1 VADPNSPSQQLVG
14 AVLNGRWKLVRLV
27 GEGGMGAVF
36 EADSLRGEGK
46 RAIKLLHQEFSK
58 EEPILQRF
66 FAEAQTSQSLSHP
79 NIARVFES
87 GRAEDGTPYL
97 VMELLT
103 GQPLSAWIDSG
114 QAISPQQAAPIIYG
128 VLQALHLAHQ
138 RRVIHRDMKPD
149 NLFMTRDAAGQYVVK
164 VLDFGIA
171 KVMDAAGGMGNKTR
185 TGVLLGTPG
194 YMSPEQIKNSKAVD
208 ARSDLWAVGI
218 IFYEMLT
225 QQIPFHA
232 ENEFARLTAVLTDD
246 PTPIEVTAPHL
257 VAWSGF
263 FRKALAKEPIDRFQT
278 AEEMA
283 NALMMVSRGGAA
295 SNPIAPAAPAGGGN
309 ATVAMAAVPEWNT
322 PQAQPIPLTHV
333 HARPGTATV
342 PSSPSPQ
349 TFQGAQQQPI
359 APAPQAF
366 QGAQPQPIAPAPPTY
381 QGAQQQQ
388 PMTPSPYAQHAPS
401 YPPQGPGTM
410 PGAQQHVPLPMAE
423 PRRPG
428 GTQHSAVDPVP
439 MGPGPGQISGGRG
452 PTHISAQVPPGM
464 AMQSVP
470 PPNIEI
476 VSAPPLRKGVP
487 VWAVAA
493 IGTACLVVG
502 FLIGFLVGR

>member
-1 VADPNSPSQQLVG
+1 
-14 AVLNGRWKLVRLV
+14 
-27 GEGGMGAVF
+27 MGAVF
-36 EADSLRGEGK
+36 EADGLRGEGK

-58 EEPILQRF
+58 EEQILQRF

-79 NIARVFES
+79 NIARVYES
-87 GRAEDGTPYL
+87 ARAEDGTPYL

-114 QAISPQQAAPIIYG
+114 QVINPQQAAPIIYG

-138 RRVIHRDMKPD
+138 QRVVHRDMKPD

-171 KVMDAAGGMGNKTR
+171 KVMDAAGGMGSKTR

-208 ARSDLWAVGI
+208 ARADLWAVGI

-225 QQIPFHA
+225 QKIPFHA

-257 VAWSGF
+257 IAWSGF
-263 FRKALAKEPIDRFQT
+263 FRKALAREPQDRFQT

-283 NALMMVSRGGAA
+283 NALMMVARGGAA
-295 SNPIAPAAPAGGGN
+295 TAIAGQPVSPPAMGGN
-309 ATVAMAAVPEWNT
+309 ATVAMAAVPDWNT
-322 PQAQPIPLTHV
+322 TAPQPAPGQ
-333 HARPGTATV
+333 RPGTGTV
-342 PSSPSPQ
+342 QSSPSPQ
-349 TFQGAQQQPI
+349 TFQGAQQQPMT
-359 APAPQAF
+359 
-366 QGAQPQPIAPAPPTY
+366 GPPTY
-381 QGAQQQQ
+381 QGAQ
-388 PMTPSPYAQHAPS
+388 PMTPSPYAQHSPS
-401 YPPQGPGTM
+401 HLPVQPHGPGTM
-410 PGAQQHVPLPMAE
+410 PGAQQQQQHVLQPMAE

-428 GTQHSAVDPVP
+428 GTQHSAVDPAP
-439 MGPGPGQISGGRG
+439 MPAGPGQISGGRG
-452 PTHISAQVPPGM
+452 PTHISAQVPAGM
-464 AMQSVP
+464 AMPSMP

-476 VSAPPLRKGVP
+476 VSAPPLHKGVP

-493 IGTACLVVG
+493 IGTACLFVG
-502 FLIGFLVGR
+502 FFLGFLVGR

>member
-1 VADPNSPSQQLVG
+1 MADPNSPSQQLVG
-14 AVLNGRWKLVRLV
+14 AVLNGRWKLVRLL

-58 EEPILQRF
+58 EEQILQRF
-66 FAEAQTSQSLSHP
+66 FAEAQTSQSLNHP
-79 NIARVFES
+79 NIARVYES
-87 GRAEDGTPYL
+87 ARAEDGTPYL

-114 QAISPQQAAPIIYG
+114 QAISPQQAAPIVYG

-149 NLFMTRDAAGQYVVK
+149 NLFMTRDASGQYVVK

-232 ENEFARLTAVLTDD
+232 ENEFARLTAVLTDEA
-246 PTPIEVTAPHL
+246 TPIEKTAPHL

-263 FRKALAKEPIDRFQT
+263 FRKALAKEPGDRFQT
-278 AEEMA
+278 AEEMG
-283 NALMMVSRGGAA
+283 NALMATARGGAV
-295 SNPIAPAAPAGGGN
+295 SNPAVAAPPQAAAGN
-309 ATVAMAAVPEWNT
+309 ATVAMAAIPDWNT
-322 PQAQPIPLTHV
+322 GPVQASPGQP
-333 HARPGTATV
+333 RPGTGTV
-342 PSSPSPQ
+342 PSTPSPQ
-349 TFQGAQQQPI
+349 TFQGAQ
-359 APAPQAF
+359 
-366 QGAQPQPIAPAPPTY
+366 PQPLTPSPATY
-381 QGAQQQQ
+381 QGGQALSPGGQAFSPGGPAYQSGQ
-388 PMTPSPYAQHAPS
+388 PMTPSPYAQHSPS
-401 YPPQGPGTM
+401 HLPQGPGTM
-410 PGAQQHVPLPMAE
+410 PGAQQGLAPMAE

-428 GTQHSAVDPVP
+428 GTQHSAVDPAP
-439 MGPGPGQISGGRG
+439 GPAGPGQISGGRG

-464 AMQSVP
+464 AMPSMP

-476 VSAPPLRKGVP
+476 VSAPPLHKGVP
-487 VWAVAA
+487 VWLTAA
-493 IGTACLVVG
+493 IGTACLAVG